1 MYTEGATFLHLLIG
15 PCAAGK
21 STVAD
26 KYRDIPGM
34 VISTD
39 ELRKQI
45 TGDSMCQYSNDKVY
59 SYLRGHVTN
68 RIMHGLPV
76 WVDCTNYRRRER
88 LQITKLAPLDQNVMY
103 YIVDRP
109 IEEKLRDG
117 GWRLDVMKPNGK
129 NIVQDTHD
137 RFQSALPYI
146 LDGDG
151 LPNVI
156 VADARSN

>member
-1 MYTEGATFLHLLIG
+1 
-15 PCAAGK
+15 
-21 STVAD
+21 
-26 KYRDIPGM
+26 
-34 VISTD
+34 
-39 ELRKQI
+39 
-45 TGDSMCQYSNDKVY
+45 
-59 SYLRGHVTN
+59 
-68 RIMHGLPV
+68 
-76 WVDCTNYRRRER
+76 

-137 RFQSALPYI
+137 RFQLALPYI

-151 LPNVI
+151 LSNVI

>member
-1 MYTEGATFLHLLIG
+1 MYTKGATFLHLLIG

-45 TGDSMCQYSNDKVY
+45 TGDFMCQYSNDKVY

-88 LQITKLAPLDQNVMY
+88 LQITKLAP
-103 YIVDRP
+103 
-109 IEEKLRDG
+109 RDG
-117 GWRLDVMKPNGK
+117 DWRLDVMKPNGK

-137 RFQSALPYI
+137 RFQLALPDI

-156 VADARSN
+156 VHDARSN